1 VSRVIELWMQGYDTA
16 AIAEQIYMREAEV
29 ERILNRALDERVA
42 RRRNEEVSS
51 PQTTRRDSE

>member
-1 VSRVIELWMQGYDTA
+1 VSRVIELWMQGYDTM

-42 RRRNEEVSS
+42 RRCNEEVSS